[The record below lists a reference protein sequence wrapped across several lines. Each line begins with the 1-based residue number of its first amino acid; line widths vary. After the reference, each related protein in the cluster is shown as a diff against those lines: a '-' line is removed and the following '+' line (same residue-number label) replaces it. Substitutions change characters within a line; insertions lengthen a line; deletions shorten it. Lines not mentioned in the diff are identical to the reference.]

1 MKKLYLSSIFCS
13 LPEITTVTNLDVHVI
28 DSTRDKHNLFNCHRR
43 FKEPAIL
50 HHKQTIKQEHC
61 TSHVLC
67 KHSHGERA
75 SLANLKLTIG
85 SLLACS

>member
-1 MKKLYLSSIFCS
+1 MSPQDRATKVCLTYLYMYIRIAFSIELRPRVSRS
-13 LPEITTVTNLDVHVI
+13 LRSH
-28 DSTRDKHNLFNCHRR
+28 
-43 FKEPAIL
+43 A
-50 HHKQTIKQEHC
+50 TIAKSELCAH

-67 KHSHGERA
+67 KHSNGKRA

>member
-1 MKKLYLSSIFCS
+1 MGDFFGFKSAGVLFLLVNLVSAA
-13 LPEITTVTNLDVHVI
+13 TTRVTSRISYNFNVI
-28 DSTRDKHNLFNCHRR
+28 K
-43 FKEPAIL
+43 
-50 HHKQTIKQEHC
+50 

-67 KHSHGERA
+67 KHSNGEQA